1 MCDRQKKEKKKERLH
16 QQQQQQPQQQSLSSK
31 FFFAQDIDPQQDR
44 LGSAIFVLYP
54 FIIEWLNFMLAV
66 NLSLSQDSEQNI
78 WD

>member
-16 QQQQQQPQQQSLSSK
+16 RQQQQQSLSSK
-31 FFFAQDIDPQQDR
+31 SFFAQAIDPQQDR
-44 LGSAIFVLYP
+44 LGSAIFVLHL
-54 FIIEWLNFMLAV
+54 FKIKWLNFMLAV

>member
-1 MCDRQKKEKKKERLH
+1 MCDRQKKEKKKRDYINNNNNKALV
-16 QQQQQQPQQQSLSSK
+16 PS
-31 FFFAQDIDPQQDR
+31 FFFAQAIDPQQDR
-44 LGSAIFVLYP
+44 LGSAIFVLYQ

>member
-16 QQQQQQPQQQSLSSK
+16 QQQQQQSLSSK
-31 FFFAQDIDPQQDR
+31 FFFAQAIDPQQDR